1 MLNIGNSSKHQQKAS
16 KSAMS
21 TGSQQAKAGTIQNRR
36 PAHNPDEM
44 TQKELRQSNGLNAIF
59 KDYNLNC

>member
-1 MLNIGNSSKHQQKAS
+1 
-16 KSAMS
+16 MS